1 MVWIVFKAV
10 KPGANMILKKWLRR
24 SWVTLTL
31 ALLAA
36 NAWGQSKS
44 NAGDSTNGA
53 KSEAPAVRHA
63 EVNENKIV
71 LPEYYGVS
79 AIDGGKT
86 MEVSPAKEPLDFS
99 GDVEFILYDK
109 LVAGARS
116 DLRLYRVSAVG
127 IPRQAG
133 ATEIPS
139 DGTIVDTHAKPVRN
153 QPEMIRVIPVTTL
166 EPGLYQFTDRVR
178 FFVRKSELKTG
189 PLVGTWIQD
198 SPVGAAVIRFGMD
211 GTYKMS
217 IFSGDKKHPSA
228 IRESGTWTLNDK
240 QLKSVTTAAADGR
253 PAGTVDIV
261 EIVKLDEQ
269 ALIFRDPATKS
280 VFAFQR
286 PSADAIKG
294 INALERGEV
303 GDDTSTR

>member
-1 MVWIVFKAV
+1 
-10 KPGANMILKKWLRR
+10 MILKKWLCQ
-24 SWVTLTL
+24 SGVILTL

-44 NAGDSTNGA
+44 NADDSTSDS
-53 KSEAPAVRHA
+53 KSGAPAARHA
-63 EVNENKIV
+63 EVNESKIV

-86 MEVSPAKEPLDFS
+86 IEVSPAKEPLDFS

-116 DLRLYRVSAVG
+116 DLRLYRISAVAV
-127 IPRQAG
+127 PRQAG
-133 ATEIPS
+133 ATEIPA
-139 DGTIVDTHAKPVRN
+139 DGTIVDTHARPVRN

-189 PLVGTWIQD
+189 PLVGMWIQD
-198 SPVGAAVIRFGMD
+198 SHVGAAVIAFGMD

-217 IFSGDKKHPSA
+217 IFSGEKKHPSA
-228 IRESGTWTLNDK
+228 IRESGTWTLNGK

-280 VFAFQR
+280 VFEFQR
-286 PSADAIKG
+286 PSSEAIKG
-294 INALERGEV
+294 INALELGAA
-303 GDDTSTR
+303 GDDANSR